1 MKLTFKKIRIVSFIV
16 LLSCLNW
23 GCQSKGNQSESN
35 IETISESTDPSSSNK
50 EDNNQKEQQ
59 SNSVVSMAVGEH
71 SVVREYVLYAMNTGE
86 ISSTKTVQKRF
97 NQNVNLNTL
106 YQKLLQELTD
116 YIGYDVTMNSI
127 SVSSEEVHIDFNEE
141 SDFFHKE
148 KYNAAMVQPVK
159 YANYEDMAFGILD
172 SVNTTIKKNQ
182 GEEVEVYYTQD
193 GEQMKLPEITKEVE
207 FVKDEPYQGSK
218 YYEEQFLSRAEGS
231 ITDLVD
237 LGMTYNEVLIRLNEN
252 DIDTVQTEDFSK
264 LGDQT
269 DWEFFHD
276 LDEYL
281 SNAWVHIMLESQ
293 DYEFL
298 FDGSETTLM
307 EIRIIGHNMPSTRGL
322 YVGDT
327 MKRLV
332 ELYGEDYTMYVIEG
346 SLLYEYQLQD
356 CYFRVSVDAAQEY
369 IKSYGISSYS
379 QAEVIRGEQIIDQIR
394 YQEELLES
402 LEQKE
407 GMGI

>member
-23 GCQSKGNQSESN
+23 GCQFKGNQTDSN
-35 IETISESTDPSSSNK
+35 IEAISESTDPSSSSTQ
-50 EDNNQKEQQ
+50 DNNQEVKQE
-59 SNSVVSMAVGEH
+59 NSVVSMAVGENP
-71 SVVREYVLYAMNTGE
+71 VVREYILYAMNTGE

-97 NQNVNLNTL
+97 NQNVNLNKL
-106 YQKLLQELTD
+106 YQELLQELSE
-116 YIGYDVTMNSI
+116 YIGYDITMNSI

-141 SDFFHKE
+141 SDIFHKE
-148 KYNAAMVQPVK
+148 KYNAARVQPVK
-159 YANYEDMAFGILD
+159 YSNYEDMAFGILD

-182 GEEVEVYYTQD
+182 GEDVLVYYTED
-193 GEQMKLPEITKEVE
+193 GEQLTLPEITKEVE
-207 FVKDEPYQGSK
+207 FIMDEPYQGSK

-252 DIDTVQTEDFSK
+252 DIDTIQTEDFSK

-269 DWEFFHD
+269 NWEFFYD

-281 SNAWVHIMLESQ
+281 SNAWVHIMLESKE
-293 DYEFL
+293 YEFL
-298 FDGSETTLM
+298 FDGADTTLM
-307 EIRIIGHNMPSTRGL
+307 EVRIVGHNMPSTRGL
-322 YVGDT
+322 YVGDS

-346 SLLYEYQLQD
+346 SLLYEYQLKD

-379 QAEVIRGEQIIDQIR
+379 QADVIRGEQIMDQIR
-394 YQEELLES
+394 YQQELRES
-402 LEQKE
+402 LELND
-407 GMGI
+407 GIGI